1 MISSPQHK
9 TGDLMNKKTKRTF
22 TPEFRLECAQ
32 LIVDKGYSYRQASE
46 AMNVGSTTLESWVRQ
61 LRRER
66 QGIAPSAPPITP
78 DQQRIR
84 ELEKQVRRL
93 EEQNTILKKLYRA
106 LDVRLAERF
115 TIVARLSDSHSVVSL
130 CSALELH
137 RSSYRY
143 WRKRRDT
150 VNPARVRLCSEIR
163 RAWNQSRGSAGAR
176 TLAEMLT
183 QNGVPMSRYRAGRL
197 MKYLNLSSC
206 QPGKNQYKNA
216 RQEHTC
222 LPNLLERQFAVPE
235 PDRVWCGDIT
245 YIWAGNRWCY
255 LAVVMDLFARR
266 VIGWSLSANA
276 DTALIS
282 SALRMAYKVRGQ
294 PRDVMFHSDQ
304 GSQYTGLKYQQLL
317 WRYRIK
323 QSVSRRGNCWDNSP
337 MERFFRSLKTE
348 WVPTDVYTGKDVAR
362 QQISSYILNYYN
374 SVRPHHYN
382 GGLTPEESENRYHF
396 YCKTVA
402 SIT

>member
-46 AMNVGSTTLESWVRQ
+46 AMNVSSTTLESWVRQ

-66 QGIAPSAPPITP
+66 QGIAPSATPITP

-93 EEQNTILKKLYRA
+93 EEQNTIFKKGYRA

-130 CSALELH
+130 CSALEIH

-206 QPGKNQYKNA
+206 QPGKHQYKNA

-282 SALRMAYKVRGQ
+282 SALRMAYEVRGQ

-348 WVPTDVYTGKDVAR
+348 WVPTDGYTGKDVAR

-382 GGLTPEESENRYHF
+382 GGLTPEESENR
-396 YCKTVA
+396 
-402 SIT
+402 

>member
-1 MISSPQHK
+1 MIFSPQHK
-9 TGDLMNKKTKRTF
+9 TGDLMNKKTKQTF

-66 QGIAPSAPPITP
+66 QGITPSATPITP

-93 EEQNTILKKLYRA
+93 EEQNTIFKKGYRA
-106 LDVRLAERF
+106 LNVRLAERF
-115 TIVARLSDSHSVVSL
+115 TIAARLSDSHTVVSL
-130 CSALELH
+130 CSALEIH

-206 QPGKNQYKNA
+206 QPGKHQYKNA
-216 RQEHTC
+216 RQEHTS

-245 YIWAGNRWCY
+245 YLWAGNRWCY

-266 VIGWSLSANA
+266 VIGWSLSAHA

-282 SALRMAYKVRGQ
+282 SALRMAYETRGQ
-294 PRDVMFHSDQ
+294 PRDVVFHSDQ

-317 WRYRIK
+317 WRCRIN

-348 WVPTDVYTGKDVAR
+348 WVPTNGYAGKDEAR
-362 QQISSYILNYYN
+362 QQINDYILNYYN

-402 SIT
+402 NIT

>member
-1 MISSPQHK
+1 MIFSPQHK

-66 QGIAPSAPPITP
+66 QGITPSATPITP

-93 EEQNTILKKLYRA
+93 EEQNTIFKKGYRA
-106 LDVRLAERF
+106 LNVRLAERF
-115 TIVARLSDSHSVVSL
+115 TIAARLSDSHTVVSL
-130 CSALELH
+130 CSALEIH

-206 QPGKNQYKNA
+206 QPGKHQYKNA
-216 RQEHTC
+216 RQEHTS

-245 YIWAGNRWCY
+245 YLWAGNRWCY

-266 VIGWSLSANA
+266 VIGWSLSAHA

-282 SALRMAYKVRGQ
+282 SALRMAYETRGQ
-294 PRDVMFHSDQ
+294 PRDVVFHSDQ

-317 WRYRIK
+317 WRCRIN

-348 WVPTDVYTGKDVAR
+348 WVPTNGYAGKDEAW
-362 QQISSYILNYYN
+362 QQINDYILNYYN

-402 SIT
+402 NIT

>member
-66 QGIAPSAPPITP
+66 QGIAPFATPITP

-93 EEQNTILKKLYRA
+93 EEQNTIFKKGYRA

-130 CSALELH
+130 CSALEIH

-163 RAWNQSRGSAGAR
+163 RAWKQSRGSAGAR

-206 QPGKNQYKNA
+206 QPGKHQYKNA

-266 VIGWSLSANA
+266 VIGWSLSANT

-282 SALRMAYKVRGQ
+282 SALRMAYEVRGQ

-348 WVPTDVYTGKDVAR
+348 WVPTDGYVVKDEAR
-362 QQISSYILNYYN
+362 QQISGYILNYYN

-382 GGLTPEESENRYHF
+382 GGLTPEESENRYRF

-402 SIT
+402 NIT